1 MKSERESNGMAM
13 VSSVFG
19 DWSRFFCHTVET
31 ESLLFLLFILRAKT
45 GQLRREKGMCLW
57 CSNSPQ

>member
-45 GQLRREKGMCLW
+45 GQL
-57 CSNSPQ
+57 